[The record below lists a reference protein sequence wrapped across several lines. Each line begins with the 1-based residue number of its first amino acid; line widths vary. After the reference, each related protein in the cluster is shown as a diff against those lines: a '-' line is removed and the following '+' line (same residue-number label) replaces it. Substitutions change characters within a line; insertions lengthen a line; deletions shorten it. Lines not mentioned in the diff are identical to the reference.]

1 MLKFRNDLLHD
12 FCNLGWWKN
21 GWWVRQCSCDGWE
34 YVSACVGAEVAASL
48 VKCYFGCEVVGDE
61 THSRSIDWVSRLLSL
76 SWWASCN
83 QLKAWPAQKADLPWN
98 KRNFCIRWCC
108 HWLLFLVHQL
118 LLAFAFE
125 LGNDICRFLICL
137 SLESCQSI
145 LYNNNNIIYI
155 YMSLD
160 MSLSKL
166 WELAMDREAWLA
178 AVHGVA
184 KSRTRLSDFHFLRTL
199 SHTRGFPGGS
209 GSKGSTCQC
218 RRCGFDLWV
227 ETIPWRRKWQATAVF
242 FSREFHGWRSLV
254 GYAPLGHKELDM
266 TEWLSTHAPTQDGLC
281 TKAWGLCEQN
291 MWFCV
296 NVLFSGI
303 VSWVTSMG
311 RVFPG

>member
-48 VKCYFGCEVVGDE
+48 VKCYSGCEVVGDE

-108 HWLLFLVHQL
+108 HWHLFLVHQL

-125 LGNDICRFLICL
+125 LGNDVCRFLICL

-145 LYNNNNIIYI
+145 LYNNNNNIIYI
-155 YMSLD
+155 CR
-160 MSLSKL
+160 
-166 WELAMDREAWLA
+166 WTW
-178 AVHGVA
+178 VWVN
-184 KSRTRLSDFHFLRTL
+184 
-199 SHTRGFPGGS
+199 S
-209 GSKGSTCQC
+209 GSWRWTGKP
-218 RRCGFDLWV
+218 DLLQSMELQRVGNDW
-227 ETIPWRRKWQATAVF
+227 ATF
-242 FSREFHGWRSLV
+242 TF
-254 GYAPLGHKELDM
+254 
-266 TEWLSTHAPTQDGLC
+266 
-281 TKAWGLCEQN
+281 
-291 MWFCV
+291 
-296 NVLFSGI
+296 
-303 VSWVTSMG
+303 
-311 RVFPG
+311 